1 MKTDYVLVSGAVV
14 FKKAKNGRIYWLV
27 VKQNKD
33 SNWGIPKIIA
43 RRGESSVKA
52 VLKMMSEQ
60 VGMTTKVLEEV
71 GRFGGSTTI
80 NRKVIPRR
88 VLYYLMTATAES
100 EALEFYD
107 YSWHTYSKALRILG
121 LKKEKQ
127 MLSNAKKEYKVWLKK
142 QENLQ

>member
-1 MKTDYVLVSGAVV
+1 MKTDYVLISGAVV

-27 VKQNKD
+27 VKQNED
-33 SNWGIPKIIA
+33 SNWEIPKITA

-52 VLKMMSEQ
+52 VLRMMSEQ

-80 NRKVIPRR
+80 NGKVIPRR

-107 YSWHTYSKALRILG
+107 YSWHGHTKALKVINT
-121 LKKEKQ
+121 KKEKQ
-127 MLSNAKKEYKVWLKK
+127 MLRNAKKEYKVWLKK
-142 QENLQ
+142 QEEL

>member
-27 VKQNKD
+27 VKRNED
-33 SNWGIPKIIA
+33 SGWEIPKITA

-52 VLKMMSEQ
+52 VLRMMSEQ

-80 NRKVIPRR
+80 NGKVVSRR
-88 VLYYLMTATAES
+88 VLYYLIVATAES

-107 YSWHTYSKALRILG
+107 YSWHGYTKALKVIST
-121 LKKEKQ
+121 KKEKQ
-127 MLSNAKKEYKVWLKK
+127 MLRSAKKEYKAWLKK
-142 QENLQ
+142 QEGL